1 MRFAEA
7 HESLEEPLELPI
19 RGKVYKIQPATAE
32 DGIRL
37 QEFLADMKDLHKKS
51 KAGESV
57 EDAAVKFH
65 DSLDEL
71 EEVSLGKPVRDEMI
85 ADQLPLRL
93 IEVAGMTAFYWQSM
107 SDGGETARAY
117 WESGEK
123 NRSPTGPSAE
133 RRPRPNRARPLRPG
147 NRPLGLVRSR
157 RPPRRRARADVGAD
171 PHPVA
176 TRRTGS
182 PPVVWH

>member
-117 WESGEK
+117 WESGGKEQK
-123 NRSPTGPSAE
+123 
-133 RRPRPNRARPLRPG
+133 PNRAQ
-147 NRPLGLVRSR
+147 
-157 RPPRRRARADVGAD
+157 
-171 PHPVA
+171 
-176 TRRTGS
+176 RRTATQTQQGAATTTRKPAS
-182 PPVVWH
+182 RTGTKPKAAASKSKG

>member
-71 EEVSLGKPVRDEMI
+71 EEVSLGKAVRDEMF
-85 ADQLPLRL
+85 ADQAPAAPHRGCRDDRVLLAVHVGWGRNGACVL
-93 IEVAGMTAFYWQSM
+93 GVGGRTEAQSGPAANG
-107 SDGGETARAY
+107 DPD
-117 WESGEK
+117 
-123 NRSPTGPSAE
+123 PTGRGHYDRKPAS
-133 RRPRPNRARPLRPG
+133 
-147 NRPLGLVRSR
+147 
-157 RPPRRRARADVGAD
+157 
-171 PHPVA
+171 
-176 TRRTGS
+176 RTGTKPKAAAS
-182 PPVVWH
+182 KSKG